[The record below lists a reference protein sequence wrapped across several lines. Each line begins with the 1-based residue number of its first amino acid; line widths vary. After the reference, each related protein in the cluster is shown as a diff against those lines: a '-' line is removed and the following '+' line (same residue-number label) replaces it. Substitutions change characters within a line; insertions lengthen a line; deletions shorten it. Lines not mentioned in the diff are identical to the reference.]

1 MEVFTTAF
9 ESLGQYSPY
18 IIVVLFIWCMVITG
32 YCISTSRRLGLM
44 LKKRALRLEDGNIG
58 DISDSIN
65 EMTNEIGKIEVN
77 IGQLIRGQRETD
89 KRVTGCVQRYGMV
102 RFDAFVDVGGEQSF
116 ALALLDD
123 KGTGL
128 VLSNIYGR
136 QDSRMYVK
144 EMVDGQSDKPLS
156 DEEKNAVGLAFGR
169 EATRVT
175 TSVR

>member
-1 MEVFTTAF
+1 
-9 ESLGQYSPY
+9 
-18 IIVVLFIWCMVITG
+18 
-32 YCISTSRRLGLM
+32 
-44 LKKRALRLEDGNIG
+44 
-58 DISDSIN
+58 
-65 EMTNEIGKIEVN
+65 MTNEIGKIEVN